1 LIWSRRPVNS
11 IGGFTLVLLLLLV
24 GAPTLDTLDILD
36 PRCKSSNHYIVI
48 AIDSDWTSGVGSDPA
63 SEGISS
69 TDNSLVTEESSS
81 SDIYDVRILK
91 HFSM

>member
-1 LIWSRRPVNS
+1 VNS
-11 IGGFTLVLLLLLV
+11 ISGFTLVLLLPLV

-36 PRCKSSNHYIVI
+36 PRCRSSNYYVVI

-63 SEGISS
+63 SEGVSS
-69 TDNSLVTEESSS
+69 TDDSLVVEESSS
-81 SDIYDVRILK
+81 SDIYDVRNLK